1 MGRLYWQ
8 DNTRTLYN
16 ASCTDMREL
25 ANESIQAVITSPPF
39 WGLRKYA
46 GEQSLIWGGD
56 PNCGHTKTEPSPLP
70 SVPKAGNKQ
79 RDYIE
84 DGRYIGKHRWQHGK
98 SSLKKSNQGVGSNYI
113 KLTDKKDKLNK
124 QTDIDPGSAFCL
136 NCGAWKGSLGLE
148 PEPDCGRPYLKLKDN
163 LTDKQREYVMSELER
178 LGLSNER

>member
-56 PNCGHTKTEPSPLP
+56 KDCE
-70 SVPKAGNKQ
+70 
-79 RDYIE
+79 
-84 DGRYIGKHRWQHGK
+84 HRWGNEMLGRRK
-98 SSLKKSNQGVGSNYI
+98 RTENDI
-113 KLTDKKDKLNK
+113 KDLMSKEATKDA
-124 QTDIDPGSAFCL
+124 SAFNSTGGNTCSL
-136 NCGAWKGSLGLE
+136 CGAWKGSLGLE